1 MVLGFPWFEMLMPT
15 GNLDIT
21 FDAAAGRRY
30 RQPILCQWGTGD
42 VSAQALEFVALAGT
56 DSNRRMQ

>member
-1 MVLGFPWFEMLMPT
+1 MDRSMAEQLPL
-15 GNLDIT
+15 LH
-21 FDAAAGRRY
+21 
-30 RQPILCQWGTGD
+30 LCQWGTGD